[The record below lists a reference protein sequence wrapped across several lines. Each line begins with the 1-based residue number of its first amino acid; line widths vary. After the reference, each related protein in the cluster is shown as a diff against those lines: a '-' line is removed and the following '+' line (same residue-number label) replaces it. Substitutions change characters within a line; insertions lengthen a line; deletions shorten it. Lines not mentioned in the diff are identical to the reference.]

1 MNRTQAHIRASKF
14 YLCEP
19 LPEDF
24 DELDEYGLM
33 DFIRDHRW
41 QPFEDWGSQGIWELI
56 DDLAIDMLKIHEL
69 ATIATPEPEPEP
81 APKQPE
87 TCEFCDS
94 EDIFH
99 KGLCD
104 GCFEDQYSD
113 GARW

>member
-1 MNRTQAHIRASKF
+1 MNKSQAHIRASKF

-24 DELDEYGLM
+24 DELDEYGVM
-33 DFIRDHRW
+33 DFIRDHKW

-56 DDLAIDMLKIHEL
+56 DDLADDMLKIHEL
-69 ATIATPEPEPEP
+69 ATLATPEPKPQPDPEC
-81 APKQPE
+81 
-87 TCEFCDS
+87 CEHCGKTDDALRS
-94 EDIFH
+94 
-99 KGLCD
+99 KLCY